1 MVMAEK
7 TIKISDEIYDFLDS
21 LRKEN
26 ETVEDVL
33 ERILQP
39 KDASITID
47 EVFGKWVGSE
57 EEFTAIQKVITSS
70 WNSWNENL

>member
-33 ERILQP
+33 ERLLQP